1 MYFDSHCHLDR
12 IELGDYGGDFGQLL
26 RTIEEGDVERMV
38 CIGVTLE
45 SFDDMYQRIADLP
58 QVYCTAGVH
67 PDYENIEEP
76 SVERLCELATR
87 DKVVAIG
94 ETGLDYFHQS
104 GDLDWQRQ
112 RFVTHV
118 HAARESGLPLVIHTR
133 DAREDTLDILR
144 RHRAAEVGG
153 VLHCFTESWEMA
165 RDAIELGFYIS
176 ISGIVTFAQ
185 AQNVRDMARQIPLER
200 LLIETDSP
208 WLSPAPYRGKPNHP
222 GRVGLVAE
230 KLAEIRD
237 ESLEEIATTTYL
249 NACRLFGLEHPLP
262 AVDDTGN

>member
-1 MYFDSHCHLDR
+1 VYFDSHCHLDR
-12 IELGDYGGDFGQLL
+12 IDLADHGGDFSRLL
-26 RTIEEGDVERMV
+26 QTIEAGGVERMV

-45 SFDDMYQRIADLP
+45 SFEDMYRRIADLP

-67 PDYENIEEP
+67 PDYEDIEEP
-76 SVERLCELATR
+76 SVERLCELAVR

-104 GDLDWQRQ
+104 GDLEWQRQ

-118 HAARESGLPLVIHTR
+118 LAARECGLPLVIHTR
-133 DAREDTLDILR
+133 DAQEDTLDILR
-144 RHRAAEVGG
+144 RHRADEVGG

-165 RDAIELGFYIS
+165 RAAIELGFYIS

-230 KLAEIRD
+230 KLAEIRG
-237 ESLEEIATTTYL
+237 ESLDEIAAATCR
-249 NACRLFGLEHPLP
+249 NACRLFAIDRSPPG
-262 AVDDTGN
+262 AGSASC